1 MNDYDYSE
9 KIMTAYERRQYNS
22 KKIAQLQYPAEGYEH
37 SKGKDW
43 YSKDYERLK
52 EKHKKFEREMEQ
64 MPWKEPN
71 KKPTWTPLDQ
81 KQEDELWDE

>member
-37 SKGKDW
+37 SNGKDW
-43 YSKDYERLK
+43 KNKEYEYIK
-52 EKHKKFEREMEQ
+52 KKHEQFNREMEK
-64 MPWKEPN
+64 MPWKEKG
-71 KKPTWTPLDQ
+71 KKQAWTPLDQ